1 VSGRWLVGA
10 LLIALAGPAG
20 AADLAVRA
28 ATLYVGDGTT
38 VKDALVVVKD
48 GKIAAVGPAS
58 STAVPSGMHVV
69 DAAIVTPGLI
79 DAHCVVGLT
88 GYLNQPTDQDQ
99 LDTSSPMQ
107 PELRAIDSYDA
118 REHLIEWVR
127 SFGVTTIHTGH
138 APGALIPGQTLV
150 AKTRGD
156 TVAEAVIVPT
166 AMVACTLGDAALV
179 ATKDKSPGT
188 RSKEIA
194 MLREELLKAQ
204 AYVKKLGLTDES
216 KRPDRD
222 LHLEALAKV
231 LAGEWP
237 LLVTA
242 QRHQDIDAVLRLREE
257 FSFKLVL
264 DGAAESYQLI
274 PQIKAAGVPVI
285 IHPTMARQAGE
296 LENASFETA
305 SKLRD
310 AGILVALQGGYE
322 EYVPK
327 VRVVTF
333 EAGVAAAH
341 GLGFDGAL
349 RAVTIDAARVLGLE
363 SRIGSIEVGKDG
375 DLALWDGNPF
385 EYTTHCTQVVIEG
398 EVFPGDAQRTTPG
411 AE

>member
-1 VSGRWLVGA
+1 MRTRKHVA
-10 LLIALAGPAG
+10 LLLVAVASNA
-20 AADLAVRA
+20 ASADLAVRA
-28 ATLYVGDGTT
+28 AKLHVGDGRTI
-38 VKDALVVVKD
+38 ANAMVVIAD
-48 GKIAAVGPAS
+48 GRIASVGPEAATS
-58 STAVPSGMHVV
+58 LPAGTRVLE
-69 DAAIVTPGLI
+69 AAIVTPGLI

-88 GYLNQPTDQDQ
+88 GYLNQATDQDQ

-118 REHLIEWVR
+118 REHLIPWVR
-127 SFGVTTIHTGH
+127 SFGVTTLHSGH

-156 TVAEAVIVPT
+156 TIAEAVIVPT
-166 AMVACTLGDAALV
+166 AMVACTLGDAALLE
-179 ATKDKSPGT
+179 KDKSPGT
-188 RSKEIA
+188 RSKEVA
-194 MLREELLKAQ
+194 MLRAELMKAQ
-204 AYVKKLGLTDES
+204 AYVKKQGLADES

-231 LAGEWP
+231 LSGEWP
-237 LLVTA
+237 LLLTA
-242 QRHQDIDAVLRLREE
+242 NRHQDIDSALRLREE
-257 FSFKLVL
+257 FGFKLVL

-274 PQIKAAGVPVI
+274 ERIKAAGIPVI
-285 IHPTMARQAGE
+285 VHPTMARQAGE

-349 RAVTIDAARVLGLE
+349 RAVTLDAARVLGLE

-385 EYTTHCTQVVIEG
+385 EYTTHCTQVLIEG
-398 EVFPGDAQRTTPG
+398 QVFDGDAARTTP
-411 AE
+411 